1 MTNKTQIF
9 LSLLSLVSFAFTT
22 LLGANRVLASEQL
35 SCPEQQ
41 RLLLNAT
48 EGILYPSES
57 DYPFSYFLFPQV
69 SSLPSPQSFAALTGQ
84 RSQIVTQVNFD
95 EFFRQRTRFYPGM
108 SQQQILTARRF
119 RVLEATLRS
128 NYRQL
133 TVYRVGQIQINVY
146 IAGVNGCGL
155 TGLQTVSIET

>member
-1 MTNKTQIF
+1 MAI
-9 LSLLSLVSFAFTT
+9 
-22 LLGANRVLASEQL
+22 ASEKL

-48 EGILYPSES
+48 EGMLYPSES
-57 DYPFSYFLFPQV
+57 DYPFSYFLFPQL

-84 RSQIVTQVNFD
+84 SQQSVTQVNFD
-95 EFFRQRTRFYPGM
+95 DFFRQKTRFYPGM

-128 NYRQL
+128 NYRHL
-133 TVYRVGQIQINVY
+133 TVYRVGQI
-146 IAGVNGCGL
+146 
-155 TGLQTVSIET
+155 